1 MNNDILVRTRPT
13 AAAQVSAATRASAVW
28 RRRAATGQA
37 LATIALLGWG
47 AWQGLAAI
55 AEPSARA
62 RIAMTLSLDS
72 LLDGRTAAAVN
83 HVMAHGLPADLW
95 LRAAGGVL
103 RWELF
108 GSGGPQVRIGCDDW
122 LFLTE
127 ELRPWPG
134 AAAAMA
140 ERADALARIRA
151 RLEQRGVAL
160 QIAVVP
166 DKARVHAEMLC
177 GVPRAAEAR
186 DRLDAWMG
194 LLHQRG
200 LAALSLLD
208 TMTAL
213 KPGGPAYWRT
223 DTHWNQRGAAA
234 AAEAIARATAHLD
247 LSRAERFHTEA
258 AAEESDGPG
267 DLLRL
272 TSLDRVPDW
281 LRPAPDRQR
290 LERTVPVEE
299 GQGLGLL
306 DEAPATEVVLL
317 GSSYSVNANF
327 HGRLQQAM
335 SSTVPNYAKAGGGF
349 AGAAQEYFA
358 SASWRDSPPRLVIW
372 EIPERMVG
380 QPLGEEERAFLARW

>member
-1 MNNDILVRTRPT
+1 MNSDILAATRPAPT
-13 AAAQVSAATRASAVW
+13 AQASAATGAAAGW
-28 RRRAATGQA
+28 RRRAAIGQA
-37 LATIALLGWG
+37 VATVALLAWG
-47 AWQGLAAI
+47 AWQGAA
-55 AEPSARA
+55 ALTEPSARA
-62 RIAMTLSLDS
+62 RIGATLSLDAF
-72 LLDGRTAAAVN
+72 LDGRTAAAVN
-83 HVMAHGLPADLW
+83 HVMAHGLPADPW

-103 RWELF
+103 RWGLF

-134 AAAAMA
+134 AANAMA

-177 GVPRAAEAR
+177 GAPRSAEAGE
-186 DRLDAWMG
+186 RLDRWMS

-200 LAALSLLD
+200 LPALSLLD
-208 TMTAL
+208 TLAAL

-234 AAEAIARATAHLD
+234 AAEAIARATAKLD
-247 LSRAERFHTEA
+247 LSRAERFRTEA

-281 LRPAPDRQR
+281 LRPAPDRQL
-290 LERTVPVEE
+290 LERTAAEE
-299 GQGLGLL
+299 GQGGGLL
-306 DEAPATEVVLL
+306 DEGPPTEVVLL

-327 HGRLQQAM
+327 HGRLQQAL
-335 SSTVPNYAKAGGGF
+335 SSTIPNYARAGGGF
-349 AGAAQEYFA
+349 IGAAQDYFA

-372 EIPERMVG
+372 EIPERVVG
-380 QPLGEEERAFLARW
+380 QPLSEEERAFLAGW